1 MQTASNLKHW
11 GGATFVALALAGC
24 AATTVQVEGESADK
38 LPRPSVVLVHRFAV
52 NASEV
57 TENQGFFQKAID
69 SAEGETSDEKTAQIA
84 RDVSESLADALVQQ
98 INSLGITARR
108 TGAGESGPED
118 SVVISGYFIDIN
130 QGNRAQRLVIG
141 LGAGQAT
148 VDTQVYV
155 RQRMRHGWKDVVD
168 FTTHADS
175 GAMPGAA
182 ITMGA
187 GAAASGGVTAGMAA
201 ANAGL
206 SGVKAYRSQVDQMAG
221 RSANRAADTLS
232 QVFAQQGWIPP
243 DRVRTPLVGN

>member
-1 MQTASNLKHW
+1 MTIGSSWRQPGTATI
-11 GGATFVALALAGC
+11 AAIALVGC
-24 AATTVQVEGESADK
+24 AATTVQVEGENAAQ

-57 TENQGFFQKAID
+57 TENQGFFQQTID
-69 SAEGETSDEKTAQIA
+69 SAEGETASEKSAQIA

-98 INSLGITARR
+98 INSLGIPARR
-108 TGAGESGPED
+108 AGAGESGPD
-118 SVVISGYFIDIN
+118 DAVVISGYFIDVN

-155 RQRMRHGWKDVVD
+155 RQHTRKGWRPVVD

-187 GAAASGGVTAGMAA
+187 GAAAQGGATAGMAA
-201 ANAGL
+201 ANVGM
-206 SGVKAYRSQVDQMAG
+206 SGVKAYRSSVDQMAG
-221 RSANRAADTLS
+221 RSADRAADTLS
-232 QVFAQQGWIPP
+232 QVFAQQGWISP
-243 DRVRTPLVGN
+243 DRVRQPLLPN